1 VHLCR
6 SDAGNSSHFR
16 CPYHGYTYQNT
27 GKLDGV
33 PFQKEAYGE
42 EGLAKEEWTM
52 PPAPKRGIYKGM
64 IFASLNLE
72 ASPWRIRKGHG
83 LAPGLLLEEK
93 PGGFGGGEPRSVG
106 SRRPEDV
113 YDLLRFSA
121 F

>member
-1 VHLCR
+1 MCRHRGVHLCR

-52 PPAPKRGIYKGM
+52 PPAPKREIYKGM

-72 ASPWRIRKGHG
+72 APPWR
-83 LAPGLLLEEK
+83 
-93 PGGFGGGEPRSVG
+93 ST
-106 SRRPEDV
+106 
-113 YDLLRFSA
+113 
-121 F
+121 